1 MEIWRLWW
9 RCSGDGGDGGGPHV
23 VVGPNNHIFTIYMY
37 KYAMQKY
44 FCDTMK
50 YKNINDGIYI
60 FMPP

>member
-1 MEIWRLWW
+1 MFVDTGNCI
-9 RCSGDGGDGGGPHV
+9 STV
-23 VVGPNNHIFTIYMY
+23 YMY
-37 KYAMQKY
+37 KHAMQKY

>member
-1 MEIWRLWW
+1 MF
-9 RCSGDGGDGGGPHV
+9 
-23 VVGPNNHIFTIYMY
+23 VGLGNRISTVYMY

-44 FCDTMK
+44 FCHTMK